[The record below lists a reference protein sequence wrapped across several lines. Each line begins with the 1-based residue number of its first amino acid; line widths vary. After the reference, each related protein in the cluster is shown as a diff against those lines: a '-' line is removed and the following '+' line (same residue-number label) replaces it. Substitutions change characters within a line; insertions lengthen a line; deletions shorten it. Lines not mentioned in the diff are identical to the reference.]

1 MKSEIDL
8 KTSRHEFPVFPV
20 VAVTVKDN
28 IIAIGLV
35 HFFSFTPPMIGIG
48 LNPKRYSYELLENS
62 SDFGVNIPTKDLVEQ
77 VNLCGT
83 ISGRNRNKFQEAG
96 LTPMKAKIIKSALIE
111 EFPVN
116 LECDNVQKLNFGGSH
131 DWFVGEVVAAH
142 KDEDYDR
149 EQALSYW
156 KSEYRIMGD
165 LILKR

>member
-8 KTSRHEFPVFPV
+8 KTSRHVFPVFPV

-35 HFFSFTPPMIGIG
+35 HAFSFNPPMIGIG
-48 LNPKRYSYELLENS
+48 VNPKRYSYELLEETK
-62 SDFGVNIPTKDLVEQ
+62 DFGVNIPAKDHVEQ

-96 LTPMKAKIIKSALIE
+96 LTPMKVKKISSSLIA

-116 LECDNVQKLNFGGSH
+116 LECANVQKLSFGGSH
-131 DWFVGEVVAAH
+131 DWFVGEVVKAY

-156 KSEYRIMGD
+156 KSEYRVMGD
-165 LILKR
+165 LVMKR